1 MATLE
6 FYRRLDYD
14 FSIYEGEE
22 SLRGLIN
29 EGFIG
34 TESLCIN
41 EFNYLE
47 LNAARD
53 VILCYLRPIAKINKN
68 ENSYSLKHIV
78 EHILAKETNGVIN
91 YISNGTFILA
101 MYSCGF
107 RIWRTKRT
115 LSKILCKWKQDSVV
129 SLFLYLNSVFKHK
142 HKLIHNQAPV

>member
-6 FYRRLDYD
+6 FYKRLDYD

-29 EGFIG
+29 GGFIG
-34 TESLCIN
+34 TESLCVN

-53 VILCYLRPIAKINKN
+53 VILCYLRPITKINKN

-107 RIWRTKRT
+107 RIWRTKGDKNCFFNV
-115 LSKILCKWKQDSVV
+115 SEKSVK
-129 SLFLYLNSVFKHK
+129 YLLEVESRS
-142 HKLIHNQAPV
+142 